1 MNESKSL
8 LVSETVAGLDT
19 LAAVSIF
26 RDDGNIIDKRKTD
39 GILVSGVNKNGKN
52 IFINQTGTS
61 TLGLEVYVSKECAGN
76 ILSLGDARDNCHSV
90 EYQSDI
96 DVFKVQVY
104 KFGKVYIFSR
114 DKDNLYTCDI
124 ESDYCTVPLMVET
137 VVDRMKLYSK
147 REIRDAVKAREL
159 QRQLGFMRAGELEK
173 MISNGKLRNCEVSKK
188 DVRRAESIF
197 GQDIAEIKGKATSK
211 KGEAVKEDD
220 TDTVSKQLS
229 NQTAHAD
236 LFFVSNNSV

>member
-1 MNESKSL
+1 MLELCDGVSYDDEVNEVKLNGIVSDKEKSKIKKFNVSTVNESKSL
-8 LVSETVAGLDT
+8 LVSETVVGLDT

-39 GILVSGVNKNGKN
+39 GILVSGINKNGKN
-52 IFINQTGTS
+52 IFINQKGIS

-76 ILSLGDARDNCHSV
+76 ILSLGDARDNCHS
-90 EYQSDI
+90 I

-104 KFGKVYIFSR
+104 KCGKVYIFSR

-159 QRQLGFMRAGELEK
+159 QRQLGFIVTIQQSSSLPPRPHT
-173 MISNGKLRNCEVSKK
+173 NGLPLPGIHPH
-188 DVRRAESIF
+188 AP
-197 GQDIAEIKGKATSK
+197 TS
-211 KGEAVKEDD
+211 VPP
-220 TDTVSKQLS
+220 
-229 NQTAHAD
+229 H
-236 LFFVSNNSV
+236 